1 MTGEEL
7 IQYGFKRIIEELQ
20 KIQRQNEATAELLRK
35 IELNTFTVS
44 GEILNTNKA
53 IKEIYDMATL
63 SELATME
70 IKQII
75 TREIKTH
82 GGTEKI

>member
-35 IELNTFTVS
+35 IEQNTFTVS

-82 GGTEKI
+82 GGMERL